1 MTKNSKKTIGIKKT
15 ELQSKDLEMRNRSRG
30 EEIGHLKIQRKIE
43 IEEEEGLEDKREKDG
58 KTEKMMMTEGAVAG
72 GKMKGKTGVMK

>member
-43 IEEEEGLEDKREKDG
+43 IEEAEGLEDKREKDG
-58 KTEKMMMTEGAVAG
+58 RTEKAMMTEEAVAG
-72 GKMKGKTGVMK
+72 GKMKGETGVMN

>member
-72 GKMKGKTGVMK
+72 GKMKGKTGAMK